1 MTKKE
6 LSQLYKLSGEIRIL
20 QNQLEK
26 VIADAEK
33 TTAILS
39 DMPQASGT
47 RDRVGEITAII
58 IDIKTEIQD
67 RIDKYWRQ
75 YNVLLN
81 YIKSVSD
88 PIVRQALTLKY
99 VEGMKWE
106 EVVKKSGGK
115 NTSESIKKMVYRYLK
130 RN

>member
-75 YNVLLN
+75 YNVLVN

-88 PIVRQALTLKY
+88 PIVRQALTSKY
-99 VEGMKWE
+99 VEVTKWE
-106 EVVKKSGGK
+106 EVVKKIGGK

>member
-106 EVVKKSGGK
+106 EVVKKIGGK

>member
-1 MTKKE
+1 
-6 LSQLYKLSGEIRIL
+6 
-20 QNQLEK
+20 
-26 VIADAEK
+26 
-33 TTAILS
+33 
-39 DMPQASGT
+39 MPQASGT

-106 EVVKKSGGK
+106 EVVKKIGGK

>member
-58 IDIKTEIQD
+58 IDITTEIQD
-67 RIDKYWRQ
+67 LIDKYWRQ
-75 YNVLLN
+75 YNVLLT

-106 EVVKKSGGK
+106 EVVKKIGGK

>member
-6 LSQLYKLSGEIRIL
+6 LSQLYKLSGKIRIL

-106 EVVKKSGGK
+106 EVVKKIGGK

>member
-20 QNQLEK
+20 HNQLEK

-106 EVVKKSGGK
+106 EVVKKIGGK

>member
-106 EVVKKSGGK
+106 EIVKKIGGK

>member
-47 RDRVGEITAII
+47 RDRVGKITAII

-67 RIDKYWRQ
+67 CIDKYWRQ

-106 EVVKKSGGK
+106 EVGKMIGGK